1 MQPAPAEK
9 PRIEVV
15 GAVILR
21 DGLVLCAQRST
32 GALAGMWEFP
42 GGKVEPGETA
52 RDALA
57 REIEEEL
64 GCAIR
69 IGNQVAVTTHEAATM
84 VITLTT
90 YYCLLLDG
98 EPDPLEHAEL
108 RWVSPARMQELPWA
122 PADLPAVRR
131 IQADHA

>member
-1 MQPAPAEK
+1 MQQK
-9 PRIEVV
+9 PHHQVV

-21 DGLVLCAQRST
+21 DGEVLCAQRDA
-32 GALAGMWEFP
+32 GALKGMWEFP

-69 IGNQVAVTTHEAATM
+69 IGNEVAVTTHEADTM

-108 RWVSPARMQELPWA
+108 RWVSPARLQELPWA
-122 PADLPAVRR
+122 PADLPAVLR

>member
-1 MQPAPAEK
+1 MQQK
-9 PRIEVV
+9 PHHQVV

-21 DGLVLCAQRST
+21 DGEVLCAQRDA
-32 GALAGMWEFP
+32 GALKGMWEFP

-64 GCAIR
+64 GCTIR
-69 IGNQVAVTTHEAATM
+69 IGNEVAVTTHEADTM

-90 YYCLLLDG
+90 YYCLLLEG

-108 RWVSPARMQELPWA
+108 RWVSPARLQELPWA
-122 PADLPAVRR
+122 PADLPAVLR